1 MSKLSAG
8 RAMCWLGTLLFAAVA
23 VDLLLGGAPAKLGH
37 GLAASFGVALF
48 AVSAAFDARR
58 TT

>member
-1 MSKLSAG
+1 
-8 RAMCWLGTLLFAAVA
+8 MCWLGTLLFAAVA